1 MAKKGYKAVKSG
13 SKDRTPIALI
23 VGIVVIAILVVLV
36 LIQVGKP
43 KVPAAGASDPS
54 IPAGIATGLTPD
66 GLATLGSSDAAVKVT
81 IFEDYG
87 CHNCKAFYDNY
98 EADFID
104 QFVATGDVQLISYPV
119 AFVNAQSIP
128 GAEAAACALEQGQ
141 EQFWSYR
148 HLLFINQGITPFTRD
163 NLVDF
168 AKTAGLNSGNFSSC
182 YDQGKY
188 KSQVRERTDQA
199 FTLGVK
205 GTPTFNIGG
214 NLVEGVLPV
223 DSKDPA
229 SPSLKQLIDPLL
241 ENN

>member
-1 MAKKGYKAVKSG
+1 VAKKGYKAVKSG

-104 QFVATGDVQLISYPV
+104 QFIATGDVQLISYPV
-119 AFVNAQSIP
+119 AFVNY
-128 GAEAAACALEQGQ
+128 Q

-223 DSKDPA
+223 DSMDPA